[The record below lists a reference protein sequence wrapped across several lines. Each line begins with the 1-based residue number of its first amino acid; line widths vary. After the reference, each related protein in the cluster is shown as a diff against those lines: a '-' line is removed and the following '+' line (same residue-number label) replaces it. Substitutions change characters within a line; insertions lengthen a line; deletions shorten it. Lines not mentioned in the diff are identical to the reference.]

1 MKRLRTHL
9 VPLLVSLPLTLAGF
23 LTLTP
28 LVTSDGVGLALAV
41 LLYLFTFTGITATLA
56 WFEYALSLTRRK

>member
-1 MKRLRTHL
+1 MNRLRTHL
-9 VPLLVSLPLTLAGF
+9 IPLLVSLPLTLAGF

-28 LVTSDGVGLALAV
+28 LVTSDGVGLLLAL
-41 LLYLFTFTGITATLA
+41 LLYAFAFTGITATLT